1 MSTILYGSIAYGPVH
16 SRRLGLSLG
25 VNLLPVNQKVCSFEC
40 IYCECGF
47 TKLVEGAHV
56 PTRQEVKKALE
67 TKLTEMA
74 DTGLKLDVFTF
85 AGNGEPTL
93 HPDFKGVMEDTIEIR
108 NRFCP
113 NAKISVLSNAT
124 MIDNPSVVEA
134 LKMVDN
140 NILKLDSGIDA
151 TARLIDGPK
160 QPKFSVER
168 QIELLKRFEG
178 DFIMQT
184 IFLRGNINGQV
195 VDNTTPEE
203 VAAWTEAVRQTHPKE
218 VMVYQV
224 DRDTPVPNLE
234 KLTNEELDRIAEGV
248 RKLGIKVMV
257 A

>member
-93 HPDFKGVMEDTIEIR
+93 HPDFKGVIEDTIEIR
-108 NRFCP
+108 NQFCP

-160 QPKFSVER
+160 HPKFSVER